1 MHELAITEAVI
12 GLVREHAEKA
22 GARKV
27 GRINLVVGELTGFV
41 GDCVQFYF
49 DHMTKG
55 TIMENAELTFKTI
68 ATTGRCRDC
77 GKEFEIVEMDWTC
90 PSCKGNS
97 IQLVG
102 GNELFVESIEV
113 EEHGNKGS

>member
-1 MHELAITEAVI
+1 MHELAITQDMIE
-12 GLVREHAEKA
+12 LVREHAEKA

-41 GDCVQFYF
+41 GECVQFYF

-55 TIMENAELTFKTI
+55 TIMEDAELTFKTI
-68 ATTGRCRDC
+68 PTTGRCRDC

-90 PSCKGNS
+90 PSCQGNS

>member
-22 GARKV
+22 GANKV

-41 GDCVQFYF
+41 GDFVQFYF
-49 DHMTKG
+49 DHLAKG
-55 TIMENAELTFKTI
+55 TIMENAELTFKKVPTS
-68 ATTGRCRDC
+68 GRCRDC
-77 GKEFEIVEMDWTC
+77 DKEFEIVDQSWTC
-90 PSCKGNS
+90 PSCGGSS

-102 GNELFVESIEV
+102 GNELSVESIEV
-113 EEHGNKGS
+113 D

>member
-1 MHELAITEAVI
+1 MHELAITQAVI
-12 GLVREHAEKA
+12 GLVSEHAEKA
-22 GARKV
+22 EARKV
-27 GRINLVVGELTGFV
+27 VRINLVVGELTGFV
-41 GDCVQFYF
+41 GDFVQFYF

-68 ATTGRCRDC
+68 PTTGRCRDC
-77 GKEFEIVEMDWTC
+77 SKEFEVKEMDWTC

-102 GNELFVESIEV
+102 GNELLVESIEV
-113 EEHGNKGS
+113 D